1 MFSLGVD
8 LGGTNTAAA
17 IFDENYQLL
26 GRGSVSTRSDVSPEG
41 VAGSI
46 ELACRAALS
55 ACALDFSDISGIGI
69 GSPGIIDP
77 EKGVI
82 EYWSRYDFRAVPMAQ
97 LVEARTGRR
106 VYMEND
112 ANAAALGE
120 CIAGAGKGSRDMIAV
135 TLGTGIGGGAVIG
148 RKLYSGFNHAAL
160 ELGHMSIRAG
170 GKKCT
175 CGREGCFE
183 AYASVTALIE
193 QTKDAMQENPDS
205 AMWRFAPTLD
215 KVDGRTSFD
224 AMRAGDAAAKKVVDQ
239 YIEYLACGLVN
250 IVNIFQPEV
259 LCVGGGISNERE
271 TLFAP
276 VRAIL
281 DREDYAR
288 SLAKRTRLVR
298 AQLGNDAGLYGAA
311 ALVPQTRP

>member
-1 MFSLGVD
+1 MYTIGVD

-17 IFDENYQLL
+17 IFDKDFNLL
-26 GRGSVSTRSDVSPEG
+26 GRGNLSTRSDVSPEG
-41 VAGSI
+41 VANSI
-46 ELACRAALS
+46 ELACREALK
-55 ACALDFSDISGIGI
+55 ACSLDFSDISGIGI

-77 EKGVI
+77 ENGVI

-97 LVEARTGRR
+97 MVSARTGKR
-106 VYMEND
+106 VYMDND

-120 CIAGAGKGSRDMIAV
+120 FIAGAGKGSRDMVAV

-148 RKLYSGFNHAAL
+148 GKLYSGFNHAAL
-160 ELGHMSIRAG
+160 ELGHMGIALG

-175 CGREGCFE
+175 CGRSGCFE

-193 QTKDAMQENPDS
+193 QTRDAMQAHPES

-224 AMRAGDAAAKKVVDQ
+224 AMRAGDEAAKQVVEQ
-239 YIEYLACGLVN
+239 YMDFLAYGFAN
-250 IVNIFQPEV
+250 IINIFQPEV

-276 VRAIL
+276 VRERLAK
-281 DREDYAR
+281 EDYAR
-288 SLAKRTRLVR
+288 SLSKRTRLVR
-298 AQLGNDAGLYGAA
+298 AELGNDAGLYGAA
-311 ALVPQTRP
+311 ALVPRDQA

>member
-1 MFSLGVD
+1 MYVLGVD

-17 IFDENYQLL
+17 VFDKDFALL
-26 GRGSVSTRSDVSPEG
+26 GKGSVSTRSDVSPQG
-41 VAGSI
+41 VADSI
-46 ELACRAALS
+46 ALACREALKTCS
-55 ACALDFSDISGIGI
+55 LGLSDISGVGI

-77 EKGVI
+77 ENGVI

-97 LVEARTGRR
+97 LVRARMGKP

-120 CIAGAGKGSRDMIAV
+120 YTAGAGKGSRSMAAV
-135 TLGTGIGGGAVIG
+135 TLGTGIGGGAVIDG
-148 RKLYSGFNHAAL
+148 KLYSGFNHAAL
-160 ELGHMSIRAG
+160 ELGHMSIAFG
-170 GKKCT
+170 GKMCT
-175 CGREGCFE
+175 CGRRGCFE

-193 QTKDAMQENPDS
+193 QTRDAMQAHPES
-205 AMWRFAPTLD
+205 AMWSFSPTLD
-215 KVDGRTSFD
+215 AVDGRTSFD
-224 AMRAGDAAAKKVVDQ
+224 AMRAGDAAAKAVVDR

-250 IVNIFQPEV
+250 IVNIFQPDV

-276 VRAIL
+276 VREIL

-288 SLAKRTRLVR
+288 SLGKRTRLVR
-298 AQLGNDAGLYGAA
+298 AELGNDAGLYGAA
-311 ALVPQTRP
+311 ALIPRG

>member
-17 IFDENYQLL
+17 VFDEGYKIL
-26 GRGSVSTRSDVSPEG
+26 GRGNVSTRSDVTPEG
-41 VAGSI
+41 VANSI
-46 ELACRAALS
+46 FSACEAALS
-55 ACALDFSDISGIGI
+55 SCSLSFGDVSGIGI
-69 GSPGIIDP
+69 GSPGVIDA
-77 EKGVI
+77 ENGVI

-97 LVEARTGRR
+97 LVKARTGVSVR
-106 VYMEND
+106 MDND

-120 CIAGAGKGSRDMIAV
+120 FIAGAGKGSRDMIAV

-148 RKLYSGFNHAAL
+148 RRIYAGFNHAAL
-160 ELGHMSIRAG
+160 ELGHMSIGIG

-193 QTKDAMQENPDS
+193 QTRDAMQENPES
-205 AMWRFAPTLD
+205 AMWTFAKTLD

-250 IVNIFQPEV
+250 IVNIFQPEI

-288 SLAKRTRLVR
+288 SLAKRTKLVR

-311 ALVPQTRP
+311 ALLAQN